1 MTPTK
6 GKYATITKFVKG
18 TKNALHIHSHDIR
31 IVVISGTLLYN
42 SGSSEKRLGPGS
54 YLLQPRGLRHM
65 SGASD
70 DADCIF
76 FEESDG
82 PFDIKMVK

>member
-1 MTPTK
+1 MK
-6 GKYATITKFVKG
+6 
-18 TKNALHIHSHDIR
+18 HR
-31 IVVISGTLLYN
+31 
-42 SGSSEKRLGPGS
+42 KRAVRKAD
-54 YLLQPRGLRHM
+54 LLQPRGVKHM

-82 PFDIKMVK
+82 SFDIKMVK